1 MDAVHETEKR
11 PWIGEAMSAVD
22 FKRKWTDALKN
33 QQQADDQKMREAL
46 MQIMNVPDAVLKTIE
61 ADCSPSTLCCGEESM
76 DTAKLPNH
84 DDLVTLRLQRQDLE
98 KRKADEAYRMK
109 MFHHLRKICF
119 LSKVNCTKRGVPSKF
134 QEEDRVPSNE
144 VVLIVQVFKPIKM
157 PVGMKKVRLGCQ
169 NFSFKIQVELAML
182 SCQELRSLREK
193 ITCISDAAI
202 VGDFSENPDRIS
214 DQRASELYK
223 SGFFYIGNTFYNDMS
238 DPSCRD
244 YSKVIVEWAQNPR
257 REIGPFN
264 VADMANT
271 KISDLELRLG
281 YPYVYV
287 HQGYCEHLVVFSDMR
302 MLHPHDSQCM
312 SDYPMALKTFPCGKR
327 VFCMLCHQSTAKW
340 VTYEN
345 ERVLSDPYFF
355 CDVCFRSYNYTADN
369 KKIGKFRAAPFLD
382 WNTVL

>member
-11 PWIGEAMSAVD
+11 PWIGEVMSAVD
-22 FKRKWTDALKN
+22 FKRNWTDALKN

-46 MQIMNVPDAVLKTIE
+46 MQIMNVPDAVLKIIE
-61 ADCSPSTLCCGEESM
+61 GYCSPSTLCCGEESM

-109 MFHHLRKICF
+109 TCHHFRKICF

-144 VVLIVQVFKPIKM
+144 VVLTVQVFKPIKM
-157 PVGMKKVRLGCQ
+157 PVGMKKVRLGAQ

-202 VGDFSENPDRIS
+202 VGDFSENPDRVS

-223 SGFFYIGNTFYNDMS
+223 SGFF
-238 DPSCRD
+238 
-244 YSKVIVEWAQNPR
+244 
-257 REIGPFN
+257 
-264 VADMANT
+264 
-271 KISDLELRLG
+271 
-281 YPYVYV
+281 
-287 HQGYCEHLVVFSDMR
+287 
-302 MLHPHDSQCM
+302 LHRKHILQ
-312 SDYPMALKTFPCGKR
+312 
-327 VFCMLCHQSTAKW
+327 
-340 VTYEN
+340 
-345 ERVLSDPYFF
+345 
-355 CDVCFRSYNYTADN
+355 
-369 KKIGKFRAAPFLD
+369 
-382 WNTVL
+382 